1 MTRRPIPVVVV
12 AGYLG
17 AGKSTLLNH
26 LLAGAGGARI
36 AVVVNDFGAVNIDA
50 LLVSGSG
57 APVQTVSLSN
67 GCVCCTV
74 GDDELEDVLGTL
86 AARDLD
92 LIVVEASGLA
102 EPAAMV
108 RRVVLAPDP
117 RIDYGGLVY
126 VADAAHLAATM
137 ERHPSL
143 RHHLG
148 LADLVVL
155 NKIDLADDPDRARV
169 LVREH
174 APSAPV
180 VGTVDAVVPTE
191 LLIDADV
198 LARRAAERAGTPRQL
213 TLDEALREDEHDH
226 HGAGDHEHLHDG
238 YLAVD
243 VVTGRLDGRRAA
255 DLLTDPPA
263 GVFRVKGFVTCA
275 DGVRVQVHSVGRHV
289 RTAPAPRRRDDG
301 APTLL
306 VFLGIELDEA
316 QVRRR
321 VESCLAG
328 SEAASDTAATL
339 SLLRFSI
346 AAQADSTILED

>member
-1 MTRRPIPVVVV
+1 MSRRGPVPVVVV

-26 LLAGAGGARI
+26 LLSGADGARI
-36 AVVVNDFGAVNIDA
+36 GVVVNDFGAVNIDA
-50 LLVSGSG
+50 LLVAG
-57 APVQTVSLSN
+57 AGGQGPVQTVSLSN

-74 GDDELEDVLGTL
+74 DDDELEDVLGAL

-117 RIDYGGLVY
+117 GFDYGGLVY

-143 RHHLG
+143 RHHLA

-155 NKIDLADDPDRARV
+155 NKIDLSEDPDGARA
-169 LVREH
+169 LVREQ

-180 VGTVDAVVPTE
+180 IATVEAVVPLE

-198 LARRAAERAGTPRQL
+198 LARRAADRAGTARQL
-213 TLDEALREDEHDH
+213 TLDEALREHDH
-226 HGAGDHEHLHDG
+226 DQHHAHPHLHDG
-238 YLAVD
+238 YAAVD
-243 VVTGRLDGRRAA
+243 VSTGPLDARAA
-255 DLLTDPPA
+255 AALLTDPPR
-263 GVFRVKGFVTCA
+263 GVFRVKGFVTAA
-275 DGVRVQVHSVGRHV
+275 DGTRLTVHTVGRYV
-289 RTAPAPRRRDDG
+289 RTAPERARRGG
-301 APTLL
+301 AATVL
-306 VFLGIELDEA
+306 VFLGVGIDEA
-316 QVRRR
+316 EVRRR
-321 VESCLAG
+321 VDAAIADP
-328 SEAASDTAATL
+328 EAAPDPQSIL
-339 SLLRFSI
+339 SLLRFSE
-346 AAQADSTILED
+346 AAQSDSTILEN